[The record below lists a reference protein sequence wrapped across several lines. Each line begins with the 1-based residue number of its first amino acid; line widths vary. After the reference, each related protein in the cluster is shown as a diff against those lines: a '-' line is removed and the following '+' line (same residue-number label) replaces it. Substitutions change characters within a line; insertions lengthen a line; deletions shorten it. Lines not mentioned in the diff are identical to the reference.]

1 MDSIFTFKKGINYFF
16 FLKQHGLNNSLIL
29 SRTGK
34 KVSKQE
40 IPALAF
46 ALSALG
52 GPSTWWI
59 VKVDKRESMITVED

>member
-1 MDSIFTFKKGINYFF
+1 MDSIFTFKTKGINFF

-59 VKVDKRESMITVED
+59 VKIDRHESITTVKG